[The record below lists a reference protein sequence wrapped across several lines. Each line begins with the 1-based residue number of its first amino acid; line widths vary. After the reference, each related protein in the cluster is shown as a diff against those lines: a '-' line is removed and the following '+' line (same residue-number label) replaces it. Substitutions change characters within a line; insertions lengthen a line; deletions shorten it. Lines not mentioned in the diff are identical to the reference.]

1 MQQENG
7 LFAPLINAM
16 NGRGSPPPRR
26 NAPAAPARP
35 NTQSYTEERA
45 AAQRRA
51 NREAAGRAAVQRTQA
66 ARPNRPLTDAET
78 AAILARYR

>member
-1 MQQENG
+1 VQQQNG
-7 LFAPLINAM
+7 LFQPLIDAM
-16 NGRGSPPPRR
+16 NGRGSPPARR
-26 NAPAAPARP
+26 PAAPAPVRP

-45 AAQRRA
+45 AAERRA